1 MYEDISMGFE
11 LETQQLCLVTEAPG
25 SRAKRLRLRL
35 PTEHTKHSF
44 FQNSLEVYNDTFTPR
59 SAFATRVVAPYLQSK
74 QSRQSRQSRQSQGND
89 TTPQTLLTTE
99 SVVEGRDF
107 NNNEFVVTF
116 PRKQTVAKSAL
127 WSYVLL
133 HFLKAVEKVVTILDH
148 YTVVP
153 IEDPLFPYRS
163 LLVSKDRDPR
173 YSRVAF
179 LAQKSPEDFVIENLS
194 FHYQCTIGFRLEN
207 AMCIFDKLATE
218 YYATKE
224 GVENNIPSL
233 IREAKT
239 LQAFHASSL
248 LVNYLFLFLY
258 SATTRDVR
266 KLGSV
271 FILRHAFQDL
281 KVILSENDA
290 RLLDRWYRE
299 QRLVIKAQTGAQ
311 RGDEAKAQEEYDYF
325 RSIHFDSVPTT
336 QEQKYTKQGV
346 WDVGRIPF
354 RKNEGR
360 VFVEF
365 RGLQG
370 LLNHYVGAQRGPKS
384 IAEVRLGV
392 EKEVKEI
399 R

>member
-1 MYEDISMGFE
+1 MNYDDISMGFE
-11 LETQQLCLVTEAPG
+11 LETQLLCVAMVAPG
-25 SRAKRLRLRL
+25 SRAPRLFLRL

-44 FQNSLEVYNDTFTPR
+44 FQNSVEVYNDTFTPR
-59 SAFATRVVAPYLQSK
+59 SAFATGAVAQYLLAPSRQSK
-74 QSRQSRQSRQSQGND
+74 QK
-89 TTPQTLLTTE
+89 QTLLTSE
-99 SVVEGRDF
+99 CVLEGHDF

-116 PRKQTVAKSAL
+116 PRKQSVAKDAL
-127 WSYVLL
+127 WSSLL
-133 HFLKAVEKVVTILDH
+133 IHFLKAVDKVVGVLDH

-153 IEDPLFPYRS
+153 IEDPRFPYRS

-179 LAQKSPEDFVIENLS
+179 LAQKSPEDFVVQNLT

-207 AMCIFDKLATE
+207 AMSILGQLAAK
-218 YYATKE
+218 YYETKA
-224 GVENNIPSL
+224 GVENTVPSL
-233 IREAKT
+233 VREAET
-239 LQAFHASSL
+239 LQGTHASPL
-248 LVNYLFLFLY
+248 LKNYLFLFLY
-258 SATTRDVR
+258 SATTRHIR

-281 KVILSENDA
+281 KVILSEDEV
-290 RLLDRWYRE
+290 RLLDKWYRDH
-299 QRLVIKAQTGAQ
+299 RFVAKAGAQ
-311 RGDEAKAQEEYDYF
+311 GVGNIDAKEEYDYF
-325 RSIHFDSVPTT
+325 RAIHFDPVPAS
-336 QEQKYTKQGV
+336 QQQKYTRQGV

-370 LLNHYVGAQRGPKS
+370 LLNHYVGGKRGPKP

-392 EKEVKEI
+392 EKQITDK
-399 R
+399 